1 MGESL
6 TLSSMMTGASAGI
19 LGSGS
24 GLGTQRKETSLAPIL
39 LNLSELREMLR
50 RMLPKFVSA
59 RTKRLYFFLLESS
72 PPSSDGRG
80 LMNRLPV
87 CREEK
92 FSRG

>member
-1 MGESL
+1 MAESL

-59 RTKRLYFFLLESS
+59 RTKRLYFFLLSS
-72 PPSSDGRG
+72 PSSDGRG
-80 LMNRLPV
+80 LMNRLPTP
-87 CREEK
+87 RSTK
-92 FSRG
+92 APSFL